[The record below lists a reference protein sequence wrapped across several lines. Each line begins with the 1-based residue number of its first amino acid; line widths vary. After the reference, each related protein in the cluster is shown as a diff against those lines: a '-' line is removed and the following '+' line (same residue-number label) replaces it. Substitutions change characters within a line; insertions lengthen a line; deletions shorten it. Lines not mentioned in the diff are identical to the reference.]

1 MKPGPCNISESE
13 NNYSLFE
20 RSAIMPTIKQLAA
33 NESKEKRFR
42 GGHSLCRGCGIP
54 IVVRTVLNS
63 IESRVVVVNTTGC
76 LEVATTRFPN
86 TAWNVP

>member
-1 MKPGPCNISESE
+1 
-13 NNYSLFE
+13 
-20 RSAIMPTIKQLAA
+20 MPTIKQLAA